1 MGDVTSE
8 MAAMLLRRA
17 GLDHEL
23 FKPEEVA
30 ADLTARIRMND
41 TLDDLLRGTS
51 DLDPTAFDPSWHA

>member
-1 MGDVTSE
+1 VGDVTSE
-8 MAAMLLRRA
+8 MAALLMRRA

-41 TLDDLLRGTS
+41 SLDDLLRGS
-51 DLDPTAFDPSWHA
+51 PGLDPTAFDPSWQA

>member
-1 MGDVTSE
+1 
-8 MAAMLLRRA
+8 MAASLMRRA

-41 TLDDLLRGTS
+41 TLDDLLKRTS
-51 DLDPTAFDPSWHA
+51 GLDPTAFDPSWQA

>member
-1 MGDVTSE
+1 
-8 MAAMLLRRA
+8 MAALLMRRA

-41 TLDDLLRGTS
+41 SLDDLLRGS
-51 DLDPTAFDPSWHA
+51 PGLDPTAFDPSWQA